1 MRPAVGAEMKMAFPD
16 FLYLFACPKNNP
28 QTDYFFADELVAS
41 FVQIGDEN
49 PQFCAARLSA
59 QPKHS
64 TGLAL
69 GTILVGESKERPFWR
84 AGGTKPCNFR
94 RTHDT
99 LYRTRRVTV
108 TSQIAEEAWAGRHFD
123 QANRPSKVELQ
134 GFQNLTGWPVQV
146 VATVSRTLL

>member
-1 MRPAVGAEMKMAFPD
+1 VRPAVG
-16 FLYLFACPKNNP
+16 P
-28 QTDYFFADELVAS
+28 QTDYFSLPNWWPS

-49 PQFCAARLSA
+49 PHFCAARLSA
-59 QPKHS
+59 CPKHS

-69 GTILVGESKERPFWR
+69 GAILVAESKEIPFWH
-84 AGGTKPCNFR
+84 AGGAKPCRDFR

>member
-1 MRPAVGAEMKMAFPD
+1 MPEKQPTNG
-16 FLYLFACPKNNP
+16 L
-28 QTDYFFADELVAS
+28 FFADELVAS

-59 QPKHS
+59 QPRHS

-69 GTILVGESKERPFWR
+69 GAILVAESKERPFGR
-84 AGGTKPCNFR
+84 PGGAKPCKDFR